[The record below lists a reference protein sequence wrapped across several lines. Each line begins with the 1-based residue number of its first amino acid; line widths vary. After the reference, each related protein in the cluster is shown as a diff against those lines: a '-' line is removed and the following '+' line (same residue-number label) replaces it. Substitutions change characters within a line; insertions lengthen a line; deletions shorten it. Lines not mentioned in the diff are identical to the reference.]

1 MGPTETAP
9 LLAGHEHH
17 GVPPDSLASTPQQSI
32 PSLGPPTGSARPKRL
47 LSFWDGL
54 ALVLGLQ
61 IGSGI
66 FVSPALV
73 VRSVGSEGTALLIW
87 VIGGTLAW
95 ACAAC
100 YVEMGTRL
108 PINGGPQEYL
118 AYCFSDLFGFVASWG
133 CIFTV
138 KPCSAAVLALSIAE
152 YACDALALV
161 PEAGSDTPSSE
172 RYRKTA
178 ALLVVALVTAI
189 NCAGNHLSNLS
200 TKILLACKVGGVG
213 FVIIMG
219 FAVLVSSHISSSPT
233 VAANVEPVSPDL
245 GSYTDALLAAMWA
258 YSGWETNIYKLAF
271 VGGELQ
277 NPHRNI
283 PRVINTAMVIV
294 VLLSVFSNIAYFS
307 VLSFDEIV
315 RSTTIG
321 LTFSEHFLGRAGG
334 VAYTALIC
342 LSSFGT
348 LNVKTF
354 TAGRLTQ
361 AAAERG
367 YLPPLVMTV
376 ANQGRDD
383 SNNGDNEDNGDNRST
398 SGKSSYQANLRQ
410 RILGTF
416 QRPLRFQDG
425 TIPFSAIIFNSLLT
439 CIFVLVG
446 DLRSLISFI
455 GKVIVIIP
463 LSSLILFQRLR
474 SLPALIR
481 NCRVLDCFSHPCRA
495 LVSPVLPE
503 TRSEDSNCHHADI
516 QGSCYCDTC
525 RLACSWFYGY
535 SFHCA
540 TSAGGYRVHHLLCRE
555 RCFPHILHTTKRIGN
570 TGS

>member
-1 MGPTETAP
+1 MGPAETAP
-9 LLAGHEHH
+9 LLAGHEPH
-17 GVPPDSLASTPQQSI
+17 GVPPDSLASSLQQSPPSLST
-32 PSLGPPTGSARPKRL
+32 PSLGPPTGSTHPKRL

-73 VRSVGSEGTALLIW
+73 VRSVGSESTALLIW

-138 KPCSAAVLALSIAE
+138 KPCSGAVLALSIAE

-161 PEAGSDTPSSE
+161 PEAGSGTPSSD
-172 RYRKTA
+172 RYLKTA
-178 ALLVVALVTAI
+178 ALLVIALVTAI

-258 YSGWETNIYKLAF
+258 YSGWETLAF

-283 PRVINTAMVIV
+283 PRVINTAMVVV

-367 YLPPLVMTV
+367 FLPPIVMTV
-376 ANQGRDD
+376 ANQGRDG
-383 SNNGDNEDNGDNRST
+383 SNNGDNGDNTDHRSV
-398 SGKSSYQANLRQ
+398 SSRSSCQAPLRQ
-410 RILGTF
+410 RMLGTF

-455 GKVIVIIP
+455 GIVEYWIVFLTLVGLLSLRFFPTPDQRTQTVTMPIFKVPVIVILVALLALGFMVI
-463 LSSLILFQRLR
+463 LSIARHQLAGIGFMIFCVGSGVFHSFFIQPRGSATREVSR
-474 SLPALIR
+474 SY
-481 NCRVLDCFSHPCRA
+481 VD
-495 LVSPVLPE
+495 
-503 TRSEDSNCHHADI
+503 
-516 QGSCYCDTC
+516 
-525 RLACSWFYGY
+525 
-535 SFHCA
+535 
-540 TSAGGYRVHHLLCRE
+540 
-555 RCFPHILHTTKRIGN
+555 
-570 TGS
+570 